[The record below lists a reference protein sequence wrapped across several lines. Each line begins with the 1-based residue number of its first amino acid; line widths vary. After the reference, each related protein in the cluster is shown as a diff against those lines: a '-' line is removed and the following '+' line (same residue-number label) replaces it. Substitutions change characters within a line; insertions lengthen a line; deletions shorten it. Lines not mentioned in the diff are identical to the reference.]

1 MKKLSVLRGIA
12 CMLMAGFFLAS
23 NDAVTKWLVPLYPVG
38 EILFF
43 QAIVI
48 SFLVAGLMRFRGEA
62 LLAFNHW
69 GLHLCRG
76 LLYVVGSFSFVFALK
91 FLPLA
96 EVVAIAFAGPLFM
109 TLLARFMLKEV
120 VGWHRIAAVV
130 TGFVGVIIII
140 RPGGSA
146 MHWAVL
152 LPLIVALSDAFRDVI
167 TRKMTAAES
176 STRIVLSTAVILAL
190 AAGSTSVGGWP
201 SVAQSD
207 YVWFLLSGICFV
219 AGHFFLIEAFRNAP
233 VTVVAPFK
241 YAQLIWS
248 ILAGLIFWNELPDG
262 IVFVGIAVIACS
274 GVYIAWREAKL
285 SRAQRRLVEEL

>member
-1 MKKLSVLRGIA
+1 
-12 CMLMAGFFLAS
+12 
-23 NDAVTKWLVPLYPVG
+23 
-38 EILFF
+38 
-43 QAIVI
+43 
-48 SFLVAGLMRFRGEA
+48 
-62 LLAFNHW
+62 
-69 GLHLCRG
+69 
-76 LLYVVGSFSFVFALK
+76 
-91 FLPLA
+91 
-96 EVVAIAFAGPLFM
+96 
-109 TLLARFMLKEV
+109 
-120 VGWHRIAAVV
+120 
-130 TGFVGVIIII
+130 
-140 RPGGSA
+140 
-146 MHWAVL
+146 